1 MLSLQHLLLIL
12 FSLGQVSAQH
22 VHNNVGRRFPQW
34 LTGLIAM
41 TVFLFLVLVVYVAK
55 MLWKKRSQQGTN
67 MKDFEEVVANGTG
80 GCYET
85 RIENIWSGENIHA
98 YENPIEVNDNVRT
111 TAM

>member
-55 MLWKKRSQQGTN
+55 MLWKKRSQ
-67 MKDFEEVVANGTG
+67 
-80 GCYET
+80 
-85 RIENIWSGENIHA
+85 SGENIHA